1 MVGRID
7 CGRRGASDLDG
18 PRGVR
23 LREDA
28 ARSEWVLLAPERAMK
43 LDPIA
48 AAILQEVDGEKDLAG
63 IVATL
68 VEKYNAPADQIG
80 KDVKAFLSGLL
91 EKRMLELKPS

>member
-1 MVGRID
+1 MT
-7 CGRRGASDLDG
+7 DLADTVIPTL

-28 ARSEWVLLAPERAMK
+28 ARGEWVLLAPERAMK

-48 AAILQEVDGEKDLAG
+48 VAVLQEVDGERNLAA
-63 IVATL
+63 IAAAL
-68 VEKYNAPADQIG
+68 AEKYNAPADQVG

-91 EKRMLELKPS
+91 EKRMLELKAP